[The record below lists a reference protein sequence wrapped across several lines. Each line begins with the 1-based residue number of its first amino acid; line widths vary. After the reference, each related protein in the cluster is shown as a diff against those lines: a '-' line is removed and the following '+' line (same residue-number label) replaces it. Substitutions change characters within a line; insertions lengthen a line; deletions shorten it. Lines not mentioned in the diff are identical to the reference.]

1 MSPRRILIVDDL
13 LDTAI
18 TMELLLEMLGHT
30 VEVAANGLE
39 GLDKANRFEPEIILC
54 DIGLPGELSGYD
66 VARILRTM
74 PGGGRVHLVAMSGF
88 GTPEDKAR
96 ATQAGFDTHLTKP
109 IDPALLGP
117 MIANLPTVPPVP
129 PGSASPCP

>member
-1 MSPRRILIVDDL
+1 MQML
-13 LDTAI
+13 LQ
-18 TMELLLEMLGHT
+18 MLGHS
-30 VEVAANGLE
+30 VAIALDGRA
-39 GLDKANRFEPEIILC
+39 GLDQAAGFQPEIILC

-74 PGGGRVHLVAMSGF
+74 PGGGGIHLVAMSGF

-96 ATQAGFDTHLTKP
+96 AAQAGFDTHLTKP

-117 MIANLPTVPPVP
+117 MIANLPAVPPVP
-129 PGSASPCP
+129 PGSSSPCP

>member
-54 DIGLPGELSGYD
+54 DIALPGQLGGYA
-66 VARILRTM
+66 VARSIRASPRLKEAY
-74 PGGGRVHLVAMSGF
+74 LIAMTGLA
-88 GTPEDKAR
+88 TLEDRAAAR
-96 ATQAGFDTHLTKP
+96 QAGFDLHLVKP
-109 IDPALLGP
+109 IDPECLGP
-117 MIANLPTVPPVP
+117 LIASIKP
-129 PGSASPCP
+129 